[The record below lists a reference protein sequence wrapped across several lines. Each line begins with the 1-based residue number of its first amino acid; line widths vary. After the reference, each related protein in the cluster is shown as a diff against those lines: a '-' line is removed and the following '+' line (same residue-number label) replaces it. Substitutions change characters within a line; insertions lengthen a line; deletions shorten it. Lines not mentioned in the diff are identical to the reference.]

1 MTKSKNSYVVIED
14 DLLVCEGIKLRM
26 NKFLNWKCIGL
37 IPEYEVALKIIQENK
52 PNLLFLDHSIL
63 GGNTF
68 TLLEQIKT
76 IENYNPFIIY
86 FTAYGSDNDFI
97 SEDAI
102 NKYRVNKYLNKPI
115 WEKLTEHLED
125 FISEAEIWI
134 NSNKNNELWLYTS
147 EKIKIK
153 IDPCKIICI
162 NQPENNPRFK
172 TIRTSDNQIFD
183 IKASWKD
190 CEKVAKK
197 HFIDIYYTKARDTL
211 INKKY
216 ITKIQKPHIWLNDS
230 FKVTVTKD
238 KWKELDV

>member
-1 MTKSKNSYVVIED
+1 M
-14 DLLVCEGIKLRM
+14 
-26 NKFLNWKCIGL
+26 
-37 IPEYEVALKIIQENK
+37 
-52 PNLLFLDHSIL
+52 
-63 GGNTF
+63 
-68 TLLEQIKT
+68 
-76 IENYNPFIIY
+76 
-86 FTAYGSDNDFI
+86 
-97 SEDAI
+97 
-102 NKYRVNKYLNKPI
+102 NKPI

-134 NSNKNNELWLYTS
+134 NSNKNHELWLYTS

-153 IDPCKIICI
+153 IDPYKIICI

-190 CEKVAKK
+190 CEKVAEK

-216 ITKIQKPHIWLNDS
+216 ITKIQKPHI
-230 FKVTVTKD
+230 
-238 KWKELDV
+238 